1 MLKYLNMEGLID
13 QKGRE
18 RFFLVVLTVLYLC
31 LVFLQT
37 LVPQIA
43 PKASFPPEIQFLFI
57 KIESV
62 VVIGCAIGLVQLLI
76 SVQLVLAGQ
85 KAGYW
90 TQLGVNSFNFLFVIQ
105 ELLLRKEFS
114 AAPGIAISIV
124 SVIVCTVVYNQ
135 HKRIQ
140 HTIDTLHR
148 YAFIDDLTGLPNR
161 KERVSTISDYM
172 QGPSRVPAFSL
183 LMFDFDNFKMINES
197 LGHSIGDV
205 MITEIVHNL
214 GKIIK
219 APASIGRIGGDEF
232 LVIIPES
239 LSDRELELY
248 AEKINQIVNQ
258 PFNYKDREYRL
269 TASFGIARF
278 PKDSINPVELM
289 QQVDIALFRAKAH
302 GKNQIEF
309 FDEKMQLNLEHHID
323 IERKLAKA
331 IEKGEIY
338 VDFQPQYRVPGEKLR
353 GFEVLARWAS
363 PTMGAISPQ
372 DFIPIAEENGYIVA
386 LGTWIMREACST
398 YQVILKDY
406 PEAPMLAINISV
418 IQLRDPEF
426 LNTVRQVIEDTGI
439 DTKNLEFEITES
451 VCITSPEIATHIIKE
466 LKDMGITIAL
476 DDFGTGYSSLSYLRN
491 LPLDVVKIDKSFVDM
506 IGQIPDEKNIIK
518 SIIDMAHTLDLEV
531 IAEGIEHDNQLA
543 YLVRNGCDIIQGNLL
558 GKPAPMAA
566 L

>member
-1 MLKYLNMEGLID
+1 M
-13 QKGRE
+13 
-18 RFFLVVLTVLYLC
+18 
-31 LVFLQT
+31 
-37 LVPQIA
+37 
-43 PKASFPPEIQFLFI
+43 
-57 KIESV
+57 
-62 VVIGCAIGLVQLLI
+62 
-76 SVQLVLAGQ
+76 
-85 KAGYW
+85 
-90 TQLGVNSFNFLFVIQ
+90 
-105 ELLLRKEFS
+105 
-114 AAPGIAISIV
+114 
-124 SVIVCTVVYNQ
+124 
-135 HKRIQ
+135 
-140 HTIDTLHR
+140 
-148 YAFIDDLTGLPNR
+148 
-161 KERVSTISDYM
+161 
-172 QGPSRVPAFSL
+172 
-183 LMFDFDNFKMINES
+183 
-197 LGHSIGDV
+197 
-205 MITEIVHNL
+205 
-214 GKIIK
+214 
-219 APASIGRIGGDEF
+219 
-232 LVIIPES
+232 
-239 LSDRELELY
+239 
-248 AEKINQIVNQ
+248 
-258 PFNYKDREYRL
+258 
-269 TASFGIARF
+269 
-278 PKDSINPVELM
+278 
-289 QQVDIALFRAKAH
+289 FRAKAH

-309 FDEKMQLNLEHHID
+309 FDEKMQVNLEHHID

-426 LNTVRQVIEDTGI
+426 LNTVRQVVEETGI

-466 LKDMGITIAL
+466 LKGMGITIAL

-531 IAEGIEHDNQLA
+531 IAEGIERDNQLA

-558 GKPAPMAA
+558 GKPAPIAA